1 MTLEQT
7 YQLGVEFERRLI
19 EIDPSFEVENK
30 VDTETIYKFLNQ
42 YAKQYVEE
50 IMQQL
55 MQAKNRDVIAYLQ
68 DKVKD
73 LIRDKV
79 CSANQPRILNSN
91 GKIETI
97 QENTTKFILPDDYYK
112 YIRSY
117 SNCIRSYK
125 HPDAQTRIAEE
136 EDEYITHRLE
146 NKVFNEYDDNVK
158 VGEFLNDGFILRS
171 PLVMLE
177 GDHYR
182 KASNAAPD
190 SVEKVKTLSI
200 FHDDYTQI
208 QSVLLV
214 YYTTIDDFSILG
226 DDKKACDLSYS
237 AFWDIVK
244 GAVDMYIYSYKYGVT
259 LESLKRKARQQIQ
272 DQQDALKQQRQQE
285 GDQ

>member
-73 LIRDKV
+73 LIRDKECPV
-79 CSANQPRILNSN
+79 SQSILNGN
-91 GKIETI
+91 GKVKTI
-97 QENTTKFILPDDYYK
+97 QANTDKFILPDDYYK

-125 HPDAQTRIAEE
+125 HPDAQSRIAEE

-182 KASNAAPD
+182 KASSAAPD

-226 DDKKACDLSYS
+226 DNKKACDLSYS
-237 AFWDIVK
+237 VFWDIVK

>member
-50 IMQQL
+50 IMLQL
-55 MQAKNRDVIAYLQ
+55 MQVKNRDTIAYLQ

-73 LIRDKV
+73 LIRDKECPV
-79 CSANQPRILNSN
+79 SQSILNGN
-91 GKIETI
+91 GKVKTI
-97 QENTTKFILPDDYYK
+97 QANTDKFILPDDYYK

-125 HPDAQTRIAEE
+125 HPDAQSRIAEE
-136 EDEYITHRLE
+136 DDEYITHRLE
-146 NKVFNEYDDNVK
+146 NKVFNEYEDNVK
-158 VGEFLNDGFILRS
+158 VGELLNDGFILRS
-171 PLVMLE
+171 PLIMLE

-182 KASNAAPD
+182 KAYSASPD
-190 SVEKVKTLSI
+190 SVENVKTLSI

-214 YYTTIDDFSILG
+214 YYTYIDDFSILG
-226 DDKKACDLSYS
+226 DNKKACNLSYS

-244 GAVDMYIYSYKYGVT
+244 GAVDLYIYSYKYGVT

-285 GDQ
+285 DNQ

>member
-73 LIRDKV
+73 LIRDKE
-79 CSANQPRILNSN
+79 CPANQMTILNGN
-91 GKIETI
+91 GMIKTI
-97 QENTTKFILPDDYYK
+97 QNNTVKFILPNDYYK

-117 SNCIRSYK
+117 SNCSTSYK
-125 HPDAQTRIAEE
+125 QPESKTRIGNNGS
-136 EDEYITHRLE
+136 EYITHRLE
-146 NKVFNEYDDNVK
+146 NKVFNEYEDNMK
-158 VGEFLNDGFILRS
+158 VGELLNKGFILRN
-171 PLVMLE
+171 PLVMFE
-177 GDHYR
+177 GDHY
-182 KASNAAPD
+182 KKTVSMPTD
-190 SVEKVKTLSI
+190 EVENTKTLSV
-200 FHDDYTQI
+200 FHDSYTNI
-208 QSVLLV
+208 QSILLI

-226 DDKKACDLSYS
+226 DNKKACDLSYS

>member
-42 YAKQYVEE
+42 YVKQYVEE

-55 MQAKNRDVIAYLQ
+55 MQTKNRDVIAYLQ

-79 CSANQPRILNSN
+79 CPVSQSILNGN
-91 GKIETI
+91 GKIKTI
-97 QENTTKFILPDDYYK
+97 QENTDKFILPNDYYK

-125 HPDAQTRIAEE
+125 HPDEQKRIAEE
-136 EDEYITHRLE
+136 DDEYVTHRLE
-146 NKVFNEYDDNVK
+146 NKVFNEYEDNIK
-158 VGEFLNDGFILRS
+158 VGELLNSGFILRS

-182 KASNAAPD
+182 KAYNESPD
-190 SVEKVKTLSI
+190 SVENVKTLSI

-214 YYTTIDDFSILG
+214 YYTYIDDFSILG
-226 DDKKACDLSYS
+226 DNKKACNLSYS

-244 GAVDMYIYSYKYGVT
+244 GAVDLYIYSYKYGVT

-272 DQQDALKQQRQQE
+272 DQQDALKQQKQQE